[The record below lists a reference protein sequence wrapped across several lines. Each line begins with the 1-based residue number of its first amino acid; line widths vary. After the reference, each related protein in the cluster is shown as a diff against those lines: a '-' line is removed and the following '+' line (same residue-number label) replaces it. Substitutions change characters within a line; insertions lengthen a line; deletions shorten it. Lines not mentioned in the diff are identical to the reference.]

1 MYRISGWMIVIA
13 VLLSAFAAYAADDWC
28 ADVYSPNN
36 PYNCCDNGNGMEGN
50 CVWWAWHCRQDL
62 PPWSGNAEGWLNHAV
77 NDGIDT
83 GIVPLIGSIAC
94 FPNMAY
100 GLGHVAYVTE
110 AYLDGSFDVSEMNCW
125 QGFDGVDLKHYTT
138 GSAAGFIYGGPVGSE
153 IPCDIDLATAQ
164 PYIDAERSN
173 QGQSNYG
180 TMQVSTYWYY
190 AFDPNNPYNSDG
202 TSKSCYVELWSGGP
216 FSNCGVVFDALGCA
230 TRAHTIRTGFWQDGN
245 NQGWEDQGGP
255 TSPLGMPVTNEY
267 AQGSNEARQD
277 FQLGYLHYQQGRQPY
292 EVTVNEYPT
301 CAPGWTADG
310 WNPRVSYRLAQ
321 VYEDGGSR
329 NFFGE
334 AIGYAYLEDDTWF
347 QFFQCGHITVSDNPG
362 EASGQGDPPTTL
374 EIVSGPYQMVMK
386 DHLTLSEV
394 NGNTAWFT
402 THYPVYGGN
411 YGSTDSRVKIYCNGV
426 QVTGYKESNRLYVT
440 NYNSNGV
447 YEADYPQ
454 TKATLTKGGLY
465 NGYRT
470 LYAPSEVFGNTWG
483 NTHASLIVRKYS
495 TWVPAYKETGT
506 NVIVIPESQYDP
518 YATYTA
524 QYSNIDPD
532 YPSYV
537 SSGPGQMVYR
547 EKLTVAFTAGNTAW
561 FNTYYSVNG
570 GNYGNTDSRVQLYC
584 NGTEVIGYKENAYLY
599 VTNYNSNGV
608 YEADYPRPAVELT
621 KGGTY
626 NGYRTLYA
634 PSEVWGSTWGN
645 THNSLVVRKYSVGV
659 TAYKETGTNVIV
671 IPESQYDPNATY
683 TAEYV
688 EVWSTYAGKVVFGKG
703 KNDDTNGNQPVS
715 FTLFQNYPNPFN
727 PKTEIS
733 YTLPQAG
740 HVLLEVYNLLGQK
753 VTTLVNEQQESGE
766 HETVWNAVN
775 QASGVYFCRIKTE
788 EATETRKMVLLK

>member
-1 MYRISGWMIVIA
+1 MVSVNDIVTQGQQIGKLGSTGWSSGDHLHFCLYYNNQCLSSVFQSKPEPFSDYENIQYGQLLISDNE
-13 VLLSAFAAYAADDWC
+13 SPTYTAAYVDQYPHYDPGMSYFELAPES
-28 ADVYSPNN
+28 VL
-36 PYNCCDNGNGMEGN
+36 NCWLDMRNTDNTYWTGDGSSTHYVELHSVNSTYT
-50 CVWWAWHCRQDL
+50 QDL
-62 PPWSGNAEGWLNHAV
+62 PSALALNWIEGSDV
-77 NDGIDT
+77 R
-83 GIVPLIGSIAC
+83 
-94 FPNMAY
+94 
-100 GLGHVAYVTE
+100 VAT
-110 AYLDGSFDVSEMNCW
+110 
-125 QGFDGVDLKHYTT
+125 TT
-138 GSAAGFIYGGPVGSE
+138 GEVEPNGVGR
-153 IPCDIDLATAQ
+153 
-164 PYIDAERSN
+164 Y
-173 QGQSNYG
+173 
-180 TMQVSTYWYY
+180 
-190 AFDPNNPYNSDG
+190 
-202 TSKSCYVELWSGGP
+202 
-216 FSNCGVVFDALGCA
+216 
-230 TRAHTIRTGFWQDGN
+230 
-245 NQGWEDQGGP
+245 
-255 TSPLGMPVTNEY
+255 
-267 AQGSNEARQD
+267 D
-277 FQLGYLHYQQGRQPY
+277 FQIKAPSSPGTYNLYLQLYHPDASDYVPDNNAQIEI
-292 EVTVNEYPT
+292 EVRVPS
-301 CAPGWTADG
+301 A
-310 WNPRVSYRLAQ
+310 NP
-321 VYEDGGSR
+321 
-329 NFFGE
+329 
-334 AIGYAYLEDDTWF
+334 
-347 QFFQCGHITVSDNPG
+347 
-362 EASGQGDPPTTL
+362 PPTTL

-518 YATYTA
+518 NATYTA

-766 HETVWNAVN
+766 HEAVWNAVN